1 MTDREGRS
9 APPAGDAGRRAQ
21 LVAMEKALAE
31 DDLDQL
37 VGLLEEAE
45 ARLATS
51 LRHQRGH
58 AAAVDA
64 REMVRHA
71 ERFVALGVRRGQEA
85 GRIENPREA
94 SVRVLM
100 EGRGRVAPSS
110 HKVKPKDVLPGVA
123 KFYPFADAPAARFAA
138 ALAACR
144 DRNRMGR
151 ADVLRELTRLAAEA
165 DAQRPE
171 ELRGRR
177 RLDVNQALQAAI
189 GASGMAE
196 SVEADL
202 DWSQLDL
209 AKAEEYDLGL
219 REAVN
224 SLNRLRGKLERRLA
238 TAERRR
244 LRRGDRR

>member
-1 MTDREGRS
+1 MTDPARREHL
-9 APPAGDAGRRAQ
+9 D
-21 LVAMEKALAE
+21 AMEEALRRGEPAE
-31 DDLDQL
+31 L
-37 VGLLEEAE
+37 VDLLEVAE
-45 ARLATS
+45 TRLATS

-58 AAAVDA
+58 AAALDA
-64 REMVRHA
+64 RELVRMS
-71 ERFVALGVRRGQEA
+71 ERLVAMGVRRGQEV
-85 GRIENPREA
+85 GVIETTKEA
-94 SVRVLM
+94 SVRVLL
-100 EGRGRVAPSS
+100 EGRGKVAPSS

-123 KFYPFADAPAARFAA
+123 KFYPFADAPPGRFEA

-144 DRNRMGR
+144 ERNRMGR
-151 ADVLRELTRLAAEA
+151 ADVLKELARLAAEA

-171 ELRGRR
+171 GLRGRR
-177 RLDVNQALQAAI
+177 RLDVNQALKAAI

-209 AKAEEYDLGL
+209 AQAEEYDLGL

-224 SLNRLRGKLERRLA
+224 SLNRLRGKLERRVA

-244 LRRGDRR
+244 SRRGGRR